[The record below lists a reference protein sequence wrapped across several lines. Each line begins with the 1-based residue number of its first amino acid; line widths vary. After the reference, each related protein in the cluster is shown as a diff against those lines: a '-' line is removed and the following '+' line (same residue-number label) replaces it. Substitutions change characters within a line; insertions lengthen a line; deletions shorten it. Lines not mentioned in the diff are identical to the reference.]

1 MHTIL
6 AQDSTLLHFCMNCLK
21 LGWLFSRSASQEM
34 NQNIY
39 SNIITTWIFIVVSF
53 FKPFICPFL
62 TTCAFQL
69 YRLMPTSLLSELAH
83 LSTGQLQSSWDP
95 FGDHGMKLVAFKVKL
110 IHAPALVKTFCTH
123 LNHFQF
129 QMFLL
134 GSFSKAFLCKTLNKL
149 DKGRRNDVAD
159 VDPPEVLHCFL
170 PPQWCHNGLDSG
182 CEYCC
187 LTLF

>member
-1 MHTIL
+1 MWSVSSNH
-6 AQDSTLLHFCMNCLK
+6 
-21 LGWLFSRSASQEM
+21 LF
-34 NQNIY
+34 
-39 SNIITTWIFIVVSF
+39 VL
-53 FKPFICPFL
+53 FL

-69 YRLMPTSLLSELAH
+69 YMLMPTPLLSELAH
-83 LSTGQLQSSWDP
+83 LSTEQLRSSWDP

-110 IHAPALVKTFCTH
+110 IHAPSLVKTFCTH
-123 LNHFQF
+123 LNHFHF

-134 GSFSKAFLCKTLNKL
+134 GSFSKAFLCKALNKL

>member
-1 MHTIL
+1 MHYNMGSRL
-6 AQDSTLLHFCMNCLK
+6 YFAS
-21 LGWLFSRSASQEM
+21 LFYQLFKIRLTFFQISLTGNESKYMFKFKHESL
-34 NQNIY
+34 
-39 SNIITTWIFIVVSF
+39 FIVINF

-62 TTCAFQL
+62 KTCAFQL
-69 YRLMPTSLLSELAH
+69 YMLMPTPLLSELAH

-95 FGDHGMKLVAFKVKL
+95 FGDHGMKLVAFKV

-134 GSFSKAFLCKTLNKL
+134 GSFSKAFLCKTLSKL

-159 VDPPEVLHCFL
+159 VDPPEVLHCFH